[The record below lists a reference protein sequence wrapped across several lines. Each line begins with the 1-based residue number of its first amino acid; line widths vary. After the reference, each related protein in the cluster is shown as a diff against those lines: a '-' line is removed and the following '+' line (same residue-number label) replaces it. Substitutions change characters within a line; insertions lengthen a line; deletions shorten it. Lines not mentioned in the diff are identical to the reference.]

1 MVTSTIAR
9 SDDGTIQITF
19 NLPWDA
25 IDKTRNELIFELGKD
40 IDIPGFRKGKAPLDK
55 VKEQIEKASLVE
67 KTLSKILPKIF
78 SEEIGKNKIRP
89 AMYPKFEVLKADENT
104 DWQVRAV
111 TAEIPQIKLVD
122 YKKIISQAG
131 NSKKIWTPD
140 TAKALNEQK
149 DEEKSTKEEQ
159 EQKVIKLLLENIKL
173 DIPKILIEEEV
184 NSRLSRLL
192 ERIEKL
198 GLTLEGYLSSINKNG
213 QTLRSEYETQ
223 AKQSLTLE
231 LILAKIAEEEK
242 IQVENSQ
249 IEAALKAAAGDPNIK
264 SEPATAEQKQI
275 IESILKRR
283 KALEKLAELM

>member
-40 IDIPGFRKGKAPLDK
+40 LDIPGFRKGKAPLDK
-55 VKEQIEKASLVE
+55 VKEQIPKDSLLE

-78 SEEIGKNKIRP
+78 SEEITKNKIRP
-89 AMYPKFEVLKADENT
+89 AMYPKFEVIKADENT
-104 DWQVRAV
+104 DWQVRAT
-111 TAEIPQIKLVD
+111 TAEIPQIKLGD

-131 NSKKIWTPD
+131 NSKKIWTPRS
-140 TAKALNEQK
+140 KEPSR
-149 DEEKSTKEEQ
+149 EEKEQ
-159 EQKVIKLLLENIKL
+159 VVIKLLLENIKL
-173 DIPKILIEEEV
+173 DIPKILIGEEV

-249 IEAALKAAAGDPNIK
+249 IEAALKVAATDPNIK
-264 SEPATAEQKQI
+264 SEPATVEQKQI

-283 KALEKLAELM
+283 KALEKLAELL

>member
-25 IDKTRNELIFELGKD
+25 INKVRKEVIFELGKD
-40 IDIPGFRKGKAPLDK
+40 LDIPGFRKGKAPADK
-55 VKEQIEKASLVE
+55 VLENIPQSTLLE

-78 SEEIGKNKIRP
+78 SEEITKNKIRP
-89 AMYPKFEVLKADENT
+89 AMYPKFEVIKADENT
-104 DWQVRAV
+104 DWQVRAT
-111 TAEIPQIKLVD
+111 TAEIPQIKLGD

-131 NSKKIWTPD
+131 NSKKIWTPRS
-140 TAKALNEQK
+140 KEPSR
-149 DEEKSTKEEQ
+149 EEKEQ
-159 EQKVIKLLLENIKL
+159 VVIKLLLENIKL
-173 DIPKILIEEEV
+173 DIPKILIGEEV
-184 NSRLSRLL
+184 NFRLSRLL

-249 IEAALKAAAGDPNIK
+249 IEAALKVAATDPNIK
-264 SEPATAEQKQI
+264 SEPATVEQKQI

-283 KALEKLAELM
+283 KALEKLAELL